1 MYKWFLVIYIC
12 IFVYYL
18 YFNCDILIF
27 EWFMDVDFIKYLVY
41 SCVYKIEELYENL
54 FRLCVYCFVVEWDF
68 CFFLL
73 ICFLKRVIGIIGLEI
88 FNCIFYFVYS
98 GL

>member
-1 MYKWFLVIYIC
+1 MKIYLYYVC
-12 IFVYYL
+12 IF
-18 YFNCDILIF
+18 
-27 EWFMDVDFIKYLVY
+27 
-41 SCVYKIEELYENL
+41 
-54 FRLCVYCFVVEWDF
+54 FVVEWDF

-88 FNCIFYFVYS
+88 FNCIFFLVYS